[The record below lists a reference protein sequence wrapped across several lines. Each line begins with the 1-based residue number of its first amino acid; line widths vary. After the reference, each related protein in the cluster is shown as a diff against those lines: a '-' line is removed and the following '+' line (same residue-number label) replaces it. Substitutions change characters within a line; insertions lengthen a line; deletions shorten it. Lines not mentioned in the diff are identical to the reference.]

1 MPTFVTEGKTSF
13 KTIAVLG
20 QSDVVAD
27 SGLDTLTLAAGSDIT
42 LTTNATTDTVTIAY
56 SGEGGGEGG
65 DNVTLATVSGN
76 YLSLSGQEI
85 TAGTVPVSLGG
96 TGTTSV
102 GAARTALG
110 VDAAGTDNS
119 TNVTLATISSNYLS
133 LSGQEITAGT
143 VPVSLGGTGATSVG
157 AARTALG
164 VDAAGT
170 DNSTNVTLATVSSNY
185 LSLSGQEIT
194 AGTVPVSLSGTGQT
208 SYTDGQLLIGNSSGN
223 TLSKS
228 TLTQGSGISI
238 TNGNGSI
245 TIESTVTDTNTTYT
259 ASEGGGL
266 TLSGT
271 GFSIDTSADVR
282 FNSLGVGTAASGT
295 TGEIRATNDITAFYS
310 SDKRLKTNIQP
321 IQDPLTKLQKIGG
334 YTFDWI
340 PKEGIHSHT
349 GNDIGVIAQE
359 IEEVLPEITT
369 TRDNGYKAV
378 RYEKLT
384 AYLIECVKEQQTH
397 IQQLEDR
404 LVNLE
409 KKD

>member
-13 KTIAVLG
+13 KTIAVSG
-20 QSDVVAD
+20 QTDIVAD
-27 SGLDTLTLAAGSDIT
+27 SGSDTLTLAAGSNIT
-42 LTTNATTDTVTIAY
+42 LTTNATTDTVTIAS
-56 SGEGGGEGG
+56 SGGGGEGG
-65 DNVTLATVSGN
+65 DNVTLANVSGN

-85 TAGTVPVSLGG
+85 IAGTVPVSLGG
-96 TGTTSV
+96 TGATSV

-119 TNVTLATISSNYLS
+119 TNVTLATVSGNYLS

-194 AGTVPVSLSGTGQT
+194 AGTVPVSLGGTGQT

-245 TIESTVTDTNTTYT
+245 TIASTVTDTNTTYT

-282 FNSLGVGTAASGT
+282 FNSLGIGMNATGTAGQIDA
-295 TGEIRATNDITAFYS
+295 TGDIIAFSS

-340 PKEGIHSHT
+340 PKQGIHSHT

-378 RYEKLT
+378 KYEKLT
-384 AYLIECVKEQQTH
+384 AYLIECVKAQQTH

-404 LVNLE
+404 IVKLE